1 MGIINVETR
10 LSEQR
15 IPADPA
21 NVDSREVIQQQA
33 GQVGD
38 RYFVHGY
45 SFWRYSI
52 LCMLQC
58 CCTCTDFSVHKHVVA
73 ACITLQTSHMCAR
86 SVCTHTVCYAA

>member
-33 GQVGD
+33 GQVHPAVTFSTVTAFGVTLLAD
-38 RYFVHGY
+38 VAHTLLLG
-45 SFWRYSI
+45 
-52 LCMLQC
+52 LLL
-58 CCTCTDFSVHKHVVA
+58 TDVD
-73 ACITLQTSHMCAR
+73 
-86 SVCTHTVCYAA
+86 

>member
-33 GQVGD
+33 GQVGY
-38 RYFVHGY
+38 RYISSQLQQ
-45 SFWRYSI
+45 SFFWCDVVISDFKKL
-52 LCMLQC
+52 LCSCHSLISLQL
-58 CCTCTDFSVHKHVVA
+58 A
-73 ACITLQTSHMCAR
+73 AWND
-86 SVCTHTVCYAA
+86 VC

>member
-33 GQVGD
+33 GQV
-38 RYFVHGY
+38 RPLAVT
-45 SFWRYSI
+45 
-52 LCMLQC
+52 LCTFTAFGFTVVS
-58 CCTCTDFSVHKHVVA
+58 CTSAAAWTDVNWF
-73 ACITLQTSHMCAR
+73 
-86 SVCTHTVCYAA
+86 